1 MISAK
6 KINILKDKIVEIEEL
21 VDSLLLSSELKKKQ
35 LSDKEKIIS
44 KLKEEIQI
52 NQEFNGSGK
61 GLFIVLSHIK
71 KDKKDEFE
79 NLLIAAFSV

>member
-52 NQEFNGSGK
+52 NKEKIDS
-61 GLFIVLSHIK
+61 VIK
-71 KDKKDEFE
+71 DYNAD
-79 NLLIAAFSV
+79 S